1 MFYKQTVGTSGSSV
15 SGTAPITDINIGRAS
30 KFNVSFNSLPEI
42 TVTLPVAGCTSSALT
57 AGAIQ
62 TALTAALVDNSIGGT
77 VTCTYGSGVYLITY
91 TGLEVS
97 NTVVITNSATNN
109 CAALLKLGVANGGT
123 EVAGA
128 AATSTSDSTPA
139 TQLAVSLETT
149 FKCAL
154 NGQAAVAVVLS
165 LTGKTT
171 GALVAAEMQTKINA
185 ALISGGKTGSVTVV
199 YSGGVYVVTSAFLGQ
214 ASAVVITDG
223 DTFNIADALKIGSDN
238 GGTEAIGTRMCKICD
253 ISYPNINVMCPTTK
267 EIYFYKD
274 AAKEQKLFCHCAG
287 VLSSSFEQNV
297 ALSGPLY
304 CEALEDS
311 VVVFVNL
318 W

>member
-1 MFYKQTVGTSGSSV
+1 MFYKKTVGSSGNSTSGSSP
-15 SGTAPITDINIGRAS
+15 STDIS
-30 KFNVSFNSLPEI
+30 
-42 TVTLPVAGCTSSALT
+42 
-57 AGAIQ
+57 
-62 TALTAALVDNSIGGT
+62 GGT
-77 VTCTYGSGVYLITY
+77 DTSFKV
-91 TGLEVS
+91 
-97 NTVVITNSATNN
+97 
-109 CAALLKLGVANGGT
+109 AL
-123 EVAGA
+123 
-128 AATSTSDSTPA
+128 D
-139 TQLAVSLETT
+139 
-149 FKCAL
+149 
-154 NGQAAVAVVLS
+154 GQAAIDVTLT
-165 LTGKTT
+165 LTGKIT
-171 GALVAAEMQTKINA
+171 GALIAAEMQTKINA

-199 YSGGVYVVTSAFLGQ
+199 YSGGLYVITSAFLGL
-214 ASAVVITDG
+214 ASAVVVTDAVANNLAN
-223 DTFNIADALKIGSDN
+223 DLKLGTLN
-238 GGTEAIGTRMCKICD
+238 GGTEAIGSRICKICD